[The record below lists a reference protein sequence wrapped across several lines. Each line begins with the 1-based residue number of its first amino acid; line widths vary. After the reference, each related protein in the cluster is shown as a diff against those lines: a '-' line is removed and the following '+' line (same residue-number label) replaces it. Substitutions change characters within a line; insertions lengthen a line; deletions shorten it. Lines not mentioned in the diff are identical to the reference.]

1 MNDITLMRKNL
12 FRKPVRTTLLL
23 ISILVAFLLFAVLG
37 SFNALLN
44 VASAPP
50 TRMVTLSKINF
61 TETLPISYYDTISHM
76 PGVAA
81 VTHMNWFGGY
91 YRDPQKGFQPTF
103 AVDPASFLQVY
114 AREVPLTP
122 PAREMFLHER
132 RAMIVGASVAQRFGW
147 HLGQTVPLKSNI
159 FSQSNGSDSWDFIV
173 AGIFKGPPGTF
184 QDNSIYIRYDYFND
198 TITFGKDQIGWIPFN
213 TTSAA
218 LNDRV
223 AHAIDARFAN
233 SHDETATQDADSF
246 NKSFA
251 AQQGNIGLVINL
263 VVGAAFAAILL
274 IVGTTMSLAIRERT
288 KEIGVLKTLGFPG
301 GRILRMVLGES
312 VLLALFGAGLG
323 VGLAAL
329 VLTLLSHSRLPGLG
343 SLSLDLKVVGLA
355 AVVAVVLGLITG
367 ALPAYNAYRMRILEA
382 LSRR

>member
-12 FRKPVRTTLLL
+12 FRKPVRTILMV
-23 ISILVAFLLFAVLG
+23 ISILVAFLLFSVLG

-61 TETLPISYYDTISHM
+61 TESLPIAYFDTIRRM
-76 PGVAA
+76 DGVAA
-81 VTHMNWFGGY
+81 ATHMNWFGGY
-91 YRDPQKGFQPTF
+91 YRDPQRGFQPTF
-103 AVDPASFLQVY
+103 AVDPETFLQVY
-114 AREVPLTP
+114 AHEVPLTP
-122 PAREMFLHER
+122 QARETFLHER
-132 RAMIVGASVAQRFGW
+132 RAMIVGETVAKRFGW

-159 FSQSNGSDSWDFIV
+159 YTQTNGSDSWDFIV

-184 QDNSIYIRYDYFND
+184 QDNSVYIRYDYFND
-198 TITFGKDQIGWIPFN
+198 TISFGKDQIGWIPFN

-218 LNDRV
+218 MNDRV
-223 AHAIDARFAN
+223 AHAIDGRFAN

-263 VVGAAFAAILL
+263 VVGAAFVAILL
-274 IVGTTMSLAIRERT
+274 IVGTTMSLAVRERT
-288 KEIGVLKTLGFPG
+288 KEIGVMKTLGFPG
-301 GRILRMVLGES
+301 GRIMRMVLGES
-312 VLLALFGAGLG
+312 VLLALLGAAIG
-323 VGLAAL
+323 VGIAAL
-329 VLTLLSHSRLPGLG
+329 AIFVLSRLPGLG
-343 SLSLDLKVVGLA
+343 PLKLDLKVVGIATLLA
-355 AVVAVVLGLITG
+355 IGLGLVTG
-367 ALPAYNAYRMRILEA
+367 AFPAFNAYRMGIIQA

>member
-1 MNDITLMRKNL
+1 MNDLTLVRKNL

-61 TETLPISYYDTISHM
+61 TEALPISYFDTIRRM
-76 PGVAA
+76 DGVAA
-81 VTHMNWFGGY
+81 ATHMNWFGGY
-91 YRDPQKGFQPTF
+91 YRDPQRGFQPTF
-103 AVDPASFLQVY
+103 AVDPESFLQVY

-122 PAREMFLHER
+122 QARDTFVHER
-132 RAMIVGASVAQRFGW
+132 RAMIVGEGVARRFGW
-147 HLGQTVPLKSNI
+147 RVGQTVPLKSNI
-159 FSQSNGSDSWDFIV
+159 FQQADGSDSWDFIV
-173 AGIFKGPPGTF
+173 AGIFKSPPGSF
-184 QDNSIYIRYDYFND
+184 QDNSVYIHYDYFNE
-198 TITFGKDQIGWIPFN
+198 TITFGRDRVGWIPFN

-218 LNDRV
+218 LNDRI

-233 SHDETATQDADSF
+233 SHDETSTQDADTF

-251 AQQGNIGLVINL
+251 AQQGNIGLVINM

-274 IVGTTMSLAIRERT
+274 IVGTTMALAVRERT
-288 KEIGVLKTLGFPG
+288 KEIGVLKTLGFSG
-301 GRILRMVLGES
+301 GRILRMVMGES
-312 VLLALFGAGLG
+312 VLLALLGAGLG
-323 VGLAAL
+323 VALAGLAILALHRLSPGLAAL
-329 VLTLLSHSRLPGLG
+329 A
-343 SLSLDLKVVGLA
+343 LDIKVIGLA
-355 AVVAVVLGLITG
+355 AATAVLLGLATG
-367 ALPAYNAYRMRILEA
+367 AIPAFGAYRMSILEA